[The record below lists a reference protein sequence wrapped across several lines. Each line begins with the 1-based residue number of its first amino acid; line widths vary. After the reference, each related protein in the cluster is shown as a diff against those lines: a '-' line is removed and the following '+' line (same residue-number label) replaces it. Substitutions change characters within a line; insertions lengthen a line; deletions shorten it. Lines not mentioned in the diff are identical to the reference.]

1 MSIFRRRLLS
11 QDNTPLT
18 VEKCVD
24 RQLFSKSVD
33 GWNLVTITQNKRMPV
48 KFSRIIDFVDYFFN
62 WHTSSED
69 SKRMFAYNGN
79 TGYLSDENITEL
91 LEIIKDNKYYQW
103 SEFFFKLHNV
113 SASDK
118 DLIINFHSYS
128 DGVNPHSYNNLRDK
142 FNI

>member
-48 KFSRIIDFVDYFFN
+48 KFSRIIDFVDYLFITDIN
-62 WHTSSED
+62 
-69 SKRMFAYNGN
+69 KIAY
-79 TGYLSDENITEL
+79 
-91 LEIIKDNKYYQW
+91 
-103 SEFFFKLHNV
+103 
-113 SASDK
+113 
-118 DLIINFHSYS
+118 
-128 DGVNPHSYNNLRDK
+128 LRC
-142 FNI
+142 FS